1 MEVYNLRNTKEKIL
15 TATEQL
21 IYKKGYT
28 GTSINDI
35 LDETATGKGQF
46 YYYFDS
52 KKEATLAVIDNHVK
66 IWQTHLLN
74 GILSRDESPLANL
87 KEMLDWIYS
96 DHAQKKIYYGC
107 PVGNLVIELSALDED
122 FRKPLEQLFSDLQK
136 KIAENLS
143 ALTGLLVKQ
152 NLPAAHAIIAQIQ
165 GSLVLLKVTQDLNV
179 LESNFDLL
187 KTSFEKVGEK

>member
-66 IWQTHLLN
+66 IWQKHLLN

-96 DHAQKKIYYGC
+96 DH
-107 PVGNLVIELSALDED
+107 V
-122 FRKPLEQLFSDLQK
+122 QK

>member
-52 KKEATLAVIDNHVK
+52 KKEACLAVIDNHVK
-66 IWQTHLLN
+66 IWLCRNFNKKN
-74 GILSRDESPLANL
+74 GI
-87 KEMLDWIYS
+87 
-96 DHAQKKIYYGC
+96 
-107 PVGNLVIELSALDED
+107 
-122 FRKPLEQLFSDLQK
+122 
-136 KIAENLS
+136 
-143 ALTGLLVKQ
+143 
-152 NLPAAHAIIAQIQ
+152 
-165 GSLVLLKVTQDLNV
+165 
-179 LESNFDLL
+179 
-187 KTSFEKVGEK
+187 

>member
-1 MEVYNLRNTKEKIL
+1 MR
-15 TATEQL
+15 
-21 IYKKGYT
+21 
-28 GTSINDI
+28 
-35 LDETATGKGQF
+35 
-46 YYYFDS
+46 
-52 KKEATLAVIDNHVK
+52 
-66 IWQTHLLN
+66 
-74 GILSRDESPLANL
+74 
-87 KEMLDWIYS
+87 
-96 DHAQKKIYYGC
+96 KKIYYGC

-136 KIAENLS
+136 IAENLS

-165 GSLVLLKVTQDLNV
+165 GSLLLLKVTQDLNV

>member
-52 KKEATLAVIDNHVK
+52 KKEACLAVIDNHVK
-66 IWQTHLLN
+66 IWQKHLLN

-96 DHAQKKIYYGC
+96 DHAQKKI
-107 PVGNLVIELSALDED
+107 
-122 FRKPLEQLFSDLQK
+122 
-136 KIAENLS
+136 AENLS
-143 ALTGLLVKQ
+143 GLTGLLVKQ

-165 GSLVLLKVTQDLNV
+165 GSLLLLKVTQDLNV

-187 KTSFEKVGEK
+187 KTIFEKVGEK

>member
-15 TATEQL
+15 MATEQL

-52 KKEATLAVIDNHVK
+52 KKEACLAVIDN
-66 IWQTHLLN
+66 
-74 GILSRDESPLANL
+74 
-87 KEMLDWIYS
+87 YS

-107 PVGNLVIELSALDED
+107 PVCNLVIELSALDED

-165 GSLVLLKVTQDLNV
+165 GSLLLLKVTQDLNV

>member
-1 MEVYNLRNTKEKIL
+1 MAKTFAKWNPIERWK
-15 TATEQL
+15 
-21 IYKKGYT
+21 
-28 GTSINDI
+28 S
-35 LDETATGKGQF
+35 TGKL
-46 YYYFDS
+46 
-52 KKEATLAVIDNHVK
+52 E
-66 IWQTHLLN
+66 
-74 GILSRDESPLANL
+74 RDAG
-87 KEMLDWIYS
+87 LDLQWS
-96 DHAQKKIYYGC
+96 CAKKIYYGC

-165 GSLVLLKVTQDLNV
+165 GSLLLLKVTQDLNV